1 MARITIEDCLDH
13 VDNRF
18 ELVLAA
24 TKRARDLSFGRVES
38 TVPIDN
44 DKFTVVALREIAAGQ
59 YNYEQYLQ
67 EINER
72 EFGGADKARKKEGFT
87 KESDIKE

>member
-72 EFGGADKARKKEGFT
+72 EFVGADKGPKKEGLN
-87 KESDIKE
+87 KEPDIKE

>member
-44 DKFTVVALREIAAGQ
+44 DKFTVVALREIADGQ
-59 YNYEQYLQ
+59 YNYDQYLQ

-72 EFGGADKARKKEGFT
+72 EFVGADKGRKKEGLN
-87 KESDIKE
+87 KEPDIKE